1 MASNAALLIA
11 LGAAAGFVWWLSRP
25 VQGGTRINAVAGLR
39 G

>member
-1 MASNAALLIA
+1 VGERVALLIA
-11 LGAAAGFVWWLSRP
+11 LCAAAGFVWWLSRP